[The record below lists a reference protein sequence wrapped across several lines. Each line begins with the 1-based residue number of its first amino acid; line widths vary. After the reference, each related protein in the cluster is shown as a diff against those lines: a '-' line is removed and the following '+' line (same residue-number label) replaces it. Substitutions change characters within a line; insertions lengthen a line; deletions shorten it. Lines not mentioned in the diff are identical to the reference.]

1 MSQSGPSGFRKFF
14 SKKVDEDKV
23 EDEILS
29 MVEEGHEQGLIE
41 EGEMELISNIFE
53 FGDKE
58 AKDIMT
64 PRQKIIAV
72 EHTQTVEQ
80 ALKTAVDNNFS
91 RYPVYEEDLDNIVGL
106 VHIKD
111 LIAVYMK
118 DPKSPIADIVDKAI
132 VTHPTKDVS
141 ELLQRMQREKIHMAV
156 VVDEYGQTEGIVTME
171 DILEEIVGN
180 ILDEHDE
187 EQPEEIQKKS
197 EDEYLVD
204 GGAALEDLEDQLG
217 IKFPDEDFE
226 TVNGFLLYELGRLPE
241 ADEKFNIAYQGY
253 EFTPEKIE
261 DNRIMTV
268 RIKKSKN
275 NSQEEE

>member
-23 EDEILS
+23 EEEILS

-41 EGEMELISNIFE
+41 EGEMELINNIFE

-64 PRQKIIAV
+64 PRQKIVAV
-72 EHTQTVEQ
+72 ENTQTVEQ
-80 ALKTAVDNNFS
+80 ALQLAGENNFS
-91 RYPVYEEDLDNIVGL
+91 RYPVYEEDLDNIIGL

-118 DPKSPIADIVDKAI
+118 DPKTPVAGMVDKAI

-187 EQPEEIQKKS
+187 EQPEEIQKQS
-197 EDEYLVD
+197 DDEYLVD
-204 GGAALEDLEDQLG
+204 GGATLEDLEDLLG
-217 IKFPDEDFE
+217 IEFPDEDFE
-226 TVNGFLLYELGRLPE
+226 TVNGFLLYEHGRLPE
-241 ADEKFNIAYQGY
+241 EGESFKIEYQGY
-253 EFTPEKIE
+253 EFIPVKIE
-261 DNRIMTV
+261 DNRIITV
-268 RIKKSKN
+268 KITKLK
-275 NSQEEE
+275 EEE